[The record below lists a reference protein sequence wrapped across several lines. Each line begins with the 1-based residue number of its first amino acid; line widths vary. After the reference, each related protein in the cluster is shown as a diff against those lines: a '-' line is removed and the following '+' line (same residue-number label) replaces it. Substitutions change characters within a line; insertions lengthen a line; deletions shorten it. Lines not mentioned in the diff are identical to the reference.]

1 MMSNSHLVLGPRL
14 LEALRSVGR
23 ADLPVHMGGILPQ
36 EDIPVLIKEGISR
49 CFTTGT
55 GLLDIVEAVKLA
67 VKPRAQVLPAGAT
80 ATAQLAR
87 DISVAHDGKA
97 VRAGAK
103 KRRPKRVIGVTGSP
117 GAGKSTLAAQ
127 MVGEFVR
134 AAKEKGGFG
143 RVAVVAFDPMS
154 PITGG
159 AYSLQGTIG
168 QPDASGAITGGT
180 YTIAGG
186 YWVPGVGALAPTVA
200 AATSS
205 NLTATTVDLGSNVTA
220 DGGSGITARGFVY
233 SIQSTNSDPLI
244 GGTGVTNVVVSGT
257 TGALSASLAGLA
269 PSTTYAFKAYAMNI
283 VGTTY
288 SAVATFTTAGLTMS
302 IGDTSAAEGNS
313 GATPFTFTVTLSAPA
328 SSTVTVNYATANG
341 TAVSGKDYIA
351 TSGSITF
358 LAGEVSKTLTVSVVG
373 DLIFESNETFT
384 VSLSGASGASITSGT
399 ATGTITNDDR
409 KRYYLWKLRRRVGP
423 Q

>member
-1 MMSNSHLVLGPRL
+1 MRNDAPSPSRVRVDGRRRSS
-14 LEALRSVGR
+14 ALRL
-23 ADLPVHMGGILPQ
+23 AIL
-36 EDIPVLIKEGISR
+36 
-49 CFTTGT
+49 
-55 GLLDIVEAVKLA
+55 LL
-67 VKPRAQVLPAGAT
+67 
-80 ATAQLAR
+80 
-87 DISVAHDGKA
+87 
-97 VRAGAK
+97 
-103 KRRPKRVIGVTGSP
+103 
-117 GAGKSTLAAQ
+117 LAALAP
-127 MVGEFVR
+127 
-134 AAKEKGGFG
+134 AALAQPYTIVWSTVDGGG
-143 RVAVVAFDPMS
+143 HG

-257 TGALSASLAGLA
+257 TGALSASPAGLA